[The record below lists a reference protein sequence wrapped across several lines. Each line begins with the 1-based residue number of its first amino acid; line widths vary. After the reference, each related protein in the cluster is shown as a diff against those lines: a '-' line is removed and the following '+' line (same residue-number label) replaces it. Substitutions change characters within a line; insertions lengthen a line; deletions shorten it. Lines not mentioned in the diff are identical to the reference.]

1 MERRTVGRSGL
12 GRVAKAAAGLGI
24 AIFLASSSVSAAP
37 GDIGTTATGDRVVAY
52 KGKMVDEAGKP
63 VSGVFPMTFN
73 LYAGLRSRKPV
84 WSESLWVAVDRGVY
98 VLNLGEDKPLPAK
111 LDLTK
116 LVIAVDVRGV
126 GEVAREPFVAAV
138 SVTPLPAQSSVA
150 APTTGAGA
158 KGSVRYADT
167 AGYAVE
173 ADHAK
178 SADRLGN
185 MTLEDVQ
192 RRLLDEVGA
201 ATGGGRSKVG
211 AAKRVGR
218 SVGGPGGTDAFED
231 ACPKGFVMTGIR
243 GMHGNVIDSL
253 QIVCSPIE

>member
-1 MERRTVGRSGL
+1 MERRTIGRAGSG
-12 GRVAKAAAGLGI
+12 RAATLIAVLGI
-24 AIFLASSSVSAAP
+24 AILLSATAVLAAP
-37 GDIGTTATGDRVVAY
+37 GDIGTTAAGDRVVSY
-52 KGKMVDEAGKP
+52 KGKMIDEAGKP

-73 LYAGLRSRKPV
+73 LHAGLRSKKPV

-98 VLNLGEDKPLPAK
+98 SLNLGEGKPLPAK

-116 LVIAVDVRGV
+116 LVIAVEVRGV
-126 GEVAREPFVAAV
+126 GEVAREPFVPAV
-138 SVTPLPAQSSVA
+138 SVTPLPASSSAA
-150 APTTGAGA
+150 APAVAAGA

-192 RRLLDEVGA
+192 RRLLDDVGA
-201 ATGGGRSKVG
+201 AAGGGRSKVG